1 MLVISYGGATQLQPT
16 THRGGYMAY
25 ISLSDATTTSLKVR
39 VAGLDDAYNNTTRR
53 VDWTAKIG
61 STTYASTY
69 QYLANQI
76 VVGNII
82 TLSPLSAGTEYK
94 ITAVISNINGG
105 SYPNVTLIDYFS
117 TIGAGDPLE
126 PPNFYL
132 YDIGT
137 NYITIK
143 MYSTGYPSYVE
154 YGCWL
159 DGNHKADITNG
170 ATYTFTGLNP
180 GTQYQVQ
187 MDSYNTNTSEAS
199 ALSSS
204 KYYTTDS
211 IQLATPTLDVSYTQ
225 KTHNTL
231 SVRAN
236 AVTGADYYYFELWN
250 STQTTRIAYQ
260 NTTSRDAYFSG
271 LTAGTQYYI
280 RVKVTATGYT
290 DSAWSSWYGAT
301 TTIAVGWNWQHSTMP
316 WQPIALTRAEWL
328 AFQNKINEIR
338 VGRGYTSYTF
348 TTSTAEINA
357 GLPIK
362 AAHFNQA
369 IAAINTM
376 LSSVDD
382 MTSKIP
388 GDPITSSFMIELKD
402 KLNSCIV

>member
-1 MLVISYGGATQLQPT
+1 
-16 THRGGYMAY
+16 MAY
-25 ISLSDATTTSLKVR
+25 ISLYDSTTTSLKVR
-39 VAGLDDAYNNTTRR
+39 VAGLDSSYNNTTRR

-69 QYLANQI
+69 QYLANQ
-76 VVGNII
+76 VVAGNII

-105 SYPNVTLIDYFS
+105 SYPDVTLIDYFS
-117 TIGAGDPLE
+117 TIGEEDPLE
-126 PPNFYL
+126 PPGFYL

-159 DGNHKADITNG
+159 DGNHKADIANG
-170 ATYTFTGLNP
+170 ATYTFTGLSP

-187 MDSYNTNTSEAS
+187 MDSYNTNTDKAS

-211 IQLATPTLDVSYTQ
+211 NQLSTPTLDSGYTQ
-225 KTHNTL
+225 KTHNTI

-236 AVTGADYYYFELWN
+236 AVTGAQYYYFELWN

-271 LTAGTQYYI
+271 LTVNTTYYI
-280 RVKVTATGYT
+280 RIKVTASGWT
-290 DSAWSSWYGAT
+290 DSNWSSWYAAT
-301 TTIAVGWNWQHSTMP
+301 TTIAEGWNWQHSTTP
-316 WQPIALTRAEWL
+316 GQPISLTRTEWL
-328 AFQNKINEIR
+328 AFQSKINEIR

-348 TTSTAEINA
+348 TTSTSEINS

-362 AAHFNQA
+362 AAHVNQA

-382 MTSKIP
+382 MTAKIA
-388 GDPITSSFMIELKD
+388 GDPITSAFMTEIKD